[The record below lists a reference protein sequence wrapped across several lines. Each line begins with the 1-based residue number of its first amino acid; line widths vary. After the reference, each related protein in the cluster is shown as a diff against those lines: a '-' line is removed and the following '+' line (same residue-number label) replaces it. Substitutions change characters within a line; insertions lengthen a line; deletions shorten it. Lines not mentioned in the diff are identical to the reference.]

1 MLQRANQLMAD
12 GDYAGA
18 TVAFKELASRAED
31 RFPQRAPILYM
42 EASRA
47 AILGG
52 DVKTGV
58 AHLRLGLTILS
69 SQGRIHRM
77 RVLGQLAVDEL
88 TARGLNAEA
97 EEIASLLNTNLPKGI
112 PAETSAPAKKPILPT
127 HCPSCGASVKPDEV
141 DWLDDVTAE
150 CDYCGSPVR
159 GE

>member
-1 MLQRANQLMAD
+1 MLQRANQLVVA
-12 GDYAGA
+12 GDYAA
-18 TVAFKELASRAED
+18 AVVAFTDLAQRAEE

-42 EASRA
+42 EAGRV

-52 DVKTGV
+52 DVKTGI
-58 AHLRLGLTILS
+58 AQLWRGLTILS

-77 RVLGQLAVDEL
+77 RVLGQRAVDEL

-97 EEIASLLNTNLPKGI
+97 EEIASLLNADLPKGI
-112 PAETSAPAKKPILPT
+112 PAETSAPSKKPVLPT
-127 HCPSCGASVKPDEV
+127 HCPSCGAAVRPDEV

-159 GE
+159 GD